1 MAGDLSKHFSRW
13 EVECKCGC
21 GLMNIDPE
29 LLRFLD
35 LLREEL
41 GRPLSISSA
50 SRCPTHNIKEGG
62 KKNSAHLKGLAADL
76 KVNGSRERFQVISA
90 VSACGITRIGIA
102 KTFIHID
109 IDTSKPQEVIWLY

>member
-1 MAGDLSKHFSRW
+1 MAGDLSKYFSRW

-29 LLRFLD
+29 LLRLLD
-35 LLREEL
+35 LIREKL
-41 GRPLSISSA
+41 DRPLSISSG
-50 SRCPTHNIKEGG
+50 SRCPAHNQKEGG
-62 KKNSAHLKGLAADL
+62 KKNSAHLKGLAVDL
-76 KVNGSRERFQVISA
+76 KVNGARERFQVLFA

-109 IDTSKPQEVIWLY
+109 IDASKPQEVVWLY